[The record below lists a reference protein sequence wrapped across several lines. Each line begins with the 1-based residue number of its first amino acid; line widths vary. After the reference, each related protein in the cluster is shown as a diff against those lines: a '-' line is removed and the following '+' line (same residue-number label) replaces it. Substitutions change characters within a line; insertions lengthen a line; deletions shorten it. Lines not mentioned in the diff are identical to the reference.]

1 MFGYPRF
8 LLTVKA
14 LHLPN
19 RYQLVTSSKLGYA
32 NKDQIPGPAYQ
43 VMGRQSLFLL
53 LFLRQAKVNLCLKLA
68 KSLLWNDRLWISS
81 SRLKEKSD
89 KTFQILLA

>member
-8 LLTVKA
+8 LLTVKD

-32 NKDQIPGPAYQ
+32 NKDQIPGPAYP
-43 VMGRQSLFLL
+43 VTGRQNLFLPL
-53 LFLRQAKVNLCLKLA
+53 
-68 KSLLWNDRLWISS
+68 
-81 SRLKEKSD
+81 
-89 KTFQILLA
+89 